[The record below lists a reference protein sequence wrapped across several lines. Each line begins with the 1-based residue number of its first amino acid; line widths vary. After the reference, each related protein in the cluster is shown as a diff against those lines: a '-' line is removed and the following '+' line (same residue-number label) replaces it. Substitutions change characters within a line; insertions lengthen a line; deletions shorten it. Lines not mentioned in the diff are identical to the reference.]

1 MKEKR
6 GMKEHK
12 EVRSISPELK
22 AEALRLVR
30 EEFRTPASVAKEL
43 GVSKQSLSEW
53 MKKEREEDARGRSGV
68 ALSDSERLELSR
80 LRREVAKLRTEK
92 DILKKAAAFFAREN
106 K

>member
-1 MKEKR
+1 
-6 GMKEHK
+6 MKEHK

-53 MKKEREEDARGRSGV
+53 MKKEREEDARGRSAV
-68 ALSDSERLELSR
+68 ALSDNERLELSR

>member
-1 MKEKR
+1 
-6 GMKEHK
+6 MKEHK

-30 EEFRTPASVAKEL
+30 EEFRKPASVAREL
-43 GVSKQSLSEW
+43 GITRQSLSKW
-53 MKKEREEDARGRSGV
+53 MKEEREEDARGRSAV
-68 ALSDSERLELSR
+68 TLDDNERLELNR

-106 K
+106 R

>member
-30 EEFRTPASVAKEL
+30 EGFRTQASVAREL
-43 GVSKQSLSEW
+43 GVSKQRLSDW
-53 MKKEREEDARGRSGV
+53 MKEERQEDARGRAAV
-68 ALSDSERLELSR
+68 ALTDNERLELSR

>member
-1 MKEKR
+1 
-6 GMKEHK
+6 MKEHK

-30 EEFRTPASVAKEL
+30 EEFRTQASVAREL
-43 GVSKQSLSEW
+43 GVSKQRLSDW
-53 MKKEREEDARGRSGV
+53 MKEERQEDARGRAAM
-68 ALSDSERLELSR
+68 ALTDNERLELSR